1 MPRGTSK
8 MDFCRKLF
16 WMKYMDIMGVCC
28 VAASE
33 GKATQ
38 GIPNSF
44 VCHKLP
50 QYGDQYVMGSMY
62 TQINSYIVVHA
73 TKQ

>member
-1 MPRGTSK
+1 
-8 MDFCRKLF
+8 
-16 WMKYMDIMGVCC
+16 MDIMGVCC